1 MTTGVALLLKAP
13 VPGEVKTRLCP
24 PLSPAQ
30 ACELAEA
37 MIADVAAT
45 VRAAGLPAWVVY
57 AGPVEAV
64 RAVLGGDLAMLAQ
77 RGEGLGPRLTACQRE
92 LFAAGLDRL
101 VLLGGDVPTVDPGL
115 LAEAVDRADHADVVL
130 GPARDGG
137 YTLMVTHRPTPE
149 LFAGVDMGTDRVLA
163 QTLARAGEAGMAAVT
178 LAPRHDLDT
187 VDDLE
192 RARAAGELA
201 AAPATTAARQR
212 LLGHRAAAPP
222 SPGGEA

>member
-37 MIADVAAT
+37 MMADVAAT

-64 RAVLGGDLAMLAQ
+64 RAVLGSDLAMLAQ
-77 RGEGLGPRLTACQRE
+77 RGHDLGTRLAACQRD
-92 LFAAGLDRL
+92 LFAAGLERL
-101 VLLGGDVPTVDPGL
+101 VLLGGDVPTVDPDL
-115 LAEAVDRADHADVVL
+115 LTEAVACADHADVVL

-137 YTLMVTHRPTPE
+137 YTLLVTHRPTPE
-149 LFAGVDMGTDRVLA
+149 LFAGVDMGTDRVLT
-163 QTLARAGEAGMAAVT
+163 QTLARAGEANLTTAT

-187 VDDLE
+187 VADLE

-201 AAPATTAARQR
+201 AAPATTAALRR
-212 LLGHRAAAPP
+212 LLGHRPVEP
-222 SPGGEA
+222 SSPDADE